1 MSDRDFIMQMRPWI
15 GEEERDAIDAY
26 MREDGFLTEFQNTK
40 KFEDAIAEFTGGK
53 YCIVVNNGTISLTLA
68 ALALG
73 IEPGDEVI
81 VPNFT
86 MVATPNS
93 IKMIGAR
100 PVFVDVEP
108 ETLWLDL
115 DQVEKNITSK

>member
-53 YCIVVNNGTISLTLA
+53 YCIVVNNGTISSGHRA
-68 ALALG
+68 
-73 IEPGDEVI
+73 
-81 VPNFT
+81 
-86 MVATPNS
+86 
-93 IKMIGAR
+93 
-100 PVFVDVEP
+100 
-108 ETLWLDL
+108 W
-115 DQVEKNITSK
+115 